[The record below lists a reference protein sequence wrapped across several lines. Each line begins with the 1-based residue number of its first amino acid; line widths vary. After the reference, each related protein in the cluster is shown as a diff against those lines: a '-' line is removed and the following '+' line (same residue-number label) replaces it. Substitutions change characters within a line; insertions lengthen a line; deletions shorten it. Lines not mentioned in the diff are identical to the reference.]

1 MVSANHADIDETVSI
16 SDDNLQTSS
25 NDYGLDVVGETHK
38 ENNENFRYSTS
49 SANMDTSSGE
59 VVKDSNSVLNFS
71 SLNETI
77 NSNSSSEIKL
87 DNDYLY
93 DDTTDS
99 RFISLGGIVVNRNLT
114 IDGQGHTIDLGGK
127 VRFLNVTRCSIT
139 LKNINIKNGYA
150 NTSGGA
156 VCVIKGSGSF
166 INCNF
171 TSNIANTSGGAVY
184 IENDTGIFNNTQF
197 TGNIA
202 SNYGGSVYIF
212 KGIGNFISSTFTDNA
227 ITSQCGGAVA
237 IFIGNG
243 EFTKTSFFNNNA
255 TDAGGA
261 VYITGGNG
269 NFLNSKF
276 NNNLAYFGGA
286 VQIIGGNV
294 TFKQS
299 TFTSNNATVDGG
311 AVYTNNANVIFD
323 NSLLEYN
330 HASNH
335 GGAIYTSES
344 NNLIQN
350 TQFEYNNASKFGGAI
365 YTNGSTS
372 SIENSVFNNSKA
384 SSGSGVYITNGNGSF
399 VKSTFVANI
408 HPIYATLRQNVS
420 VDQNTVANSDKNLT
434 DAVYM
439 NASVKN
445 YTYDT
450 TGLIN
455 ITFNDPISVVNEG
468 VVYVII
474 SNKSYTANVSDNNAL
489 IYLNDLDCGY
499 YEGTLIF
506 NGSVNY
512 YKTYIPI
519 SFGVFRSFSSL
530 NETIN
535 SDNSSVIYLTVD
547 YLFNENTDSRFINL
561 GGIVVNRNLT
571 IDGQGH
577 TIDLA
582 GKTRFLYN
590 FKYYITLKNVIIKNG
605 YGNYGGAIYSYGDS
619 GNYVGCINTTFI
631 NNNVNEEGGAVCILN
646 AGIGN
651 FTNCTFINNSAK
663 SQSGAVAI
671 NFATG
676 IFIDTIFE
684 GNTVLNS
691 AGGAVHINEGQ
702 GTFINSTFRGNKSP
716 LGGAIRITRYKGL
729 IENCLFESN
738 NATEYHGGAV
748 YLDSAECTFINSVFK
763 YNTAS
768 KRGGS
773 ICFDEG
779 SGSITN
785 STFIGNEKHIEVSV
799 KQNITIDRETILN
812 SDENLDY
819 AVYINTTIND
829 FDYGSTGLINVL
841 LSNLKFINEGVMY
854 VTISNKTF
862 TANVSYNRANIYL
875 NDLNIVPGVYDMNL
889 TFNGTKNYFKTFIPI
904 NFTVSMANSTINLT
918 TDDVVYGED
927 VLINVTTSCED
938 SVVYLEID
946 GVIYATNLTNG
957 KGTINMTGINTG
969 NYNLNVIYNGT
980 QNYKPCNAPI
990 RFTVNKANSTINV
1003 TTEDVNY
1010 GENVLINVTTE
1021 CPDSVVYVEINGVIY
1036 AANIT
1041 NGKGTINITGLNAN
1055 NYNLNVNYNGTE
1067 NYNPCM
1073 NPVNFTINKLNSTI
1087 NVTTEDVN
1095 YGETVF
1101 INVSSDCEDGE
1112 IYITINNQTYKGY
1125 IHNGKGQITIQNLEP
1140 GHYEANVTYNGSTN
1154 YNPCTEHISFNVSKA
1169 YSSINVTTEDVVYG
1183 EDVLINITTDCED
1196 SVVYLEIDG
1205 VIYATNLT
1213 NGKGTINITG
1223 INTGNYNLNVI
1234 YNGTQN
1240 YKPCNAPIRFTV
1252 NKANSTINVTTED
1265 VNYGENVL
1273 INVTTECP
1281 DSVVYVEING
1291 VIYAANITNGKGTI
1305 NITGLNANN
1314 YNLNVNYNGTEN
1326 YNPCMN
1332 PVNFTINKLNST
1344 INVTT
1349 EDVNY
1354 GETVFINVSSDC
1366 EDGEIYI
1373 TINNQTYKG
1382 YIHNGKGQ
1390 ITIQNL
1396 EPGHYEA
1403 NVTYNGSTNYN
1414 PCINPVN
1421 FNVMKKDPT
1430 LIISNVEIINQ
1441 DVLITV
1447 FTTGEDSVVSITI
1460 NNKTYSGN
1468 IVNYTGVINITGLKP
1483 NNYTGNV
1490 TYVETS
1496 HYKSSSTPVNFTIN
1510 KKSTSIIASAATYT
1524 LNYDNTYKVTF
1535 NPKLAGFK
1543 LTFSLNG
1550 KIIGSAVTDS
1560 SGVASIKLTK
1570 NQLKSVG
1577 AGKHN
1582 MIVSFAGD
1590 EEYLASN
1597 VTKTITINKE
1607 ATKFINVKSVKKSYK
1622 STAKSM
1628 QLTATLKDSKNKVIK
1643 SQWVYFKV
1651 NNKKTYKIKTNSK
1664 GVATLNLN
1672 AAKIKACKLNKKGN
1686 YKFTVSYI
1694 TTATYKQASGKGTIK
1709 VLN

>member
-1 MVSANHADIDETVSI
+1 MVSANHVDIDDAVSI

-25 NDYGLDVVGETHK
+25 NDYNHDVIEETNK
-38 ENNENFRYSTS
+38 KDNENFRYSTS
-49 SANMDTSSGE
+49 SANMDKSSGE

-99 RFISLGGIVVNRNLT
+99 RFISLGGIVINRNLT
-114 IDGQGHTIDLGGK
+114 IDGQGHTIDLAGK
-127 VRFLNVTRCSIT
+127 VRFLNVTRYSIT

-156 VCVIKGSGSF
+156 VCVIKGSGIF

-184 IENDTGIFNNTQF
+184 IENDTGMFNNTQF

-202 SNYGGSVYIF
+202 SNFGGSVYIF
-212 KGIGNFISSTFTDNA
+212 KGNGNFISSTFTDNA
-227 ITSQCGGAVA
+227 ITGQCGGAVA

-243 EFTKTSFFNNNA
+243 EFIKTSFFNNNA

-276 NNNLAYFGGA
+276 NNNLAIFGGA
-286 VQIIGGNV
+286 VQIIVGNV

-299 TFTSNNATVDGG
+299 TFTSNIATTDGG
-311 AVYTNNANVIFD
+311 AVYTKNASVVFD
-323 NSLLEYN
+323 NSVFEYN
-330 HASNH
+330 TASNH
-335 GGAIYTSES
+335 GGAIYTSETT
-344 NNLIQN
+344 NLIQN
-350 TQFEYNNASKFGGAI
+350 TQFEYNNASWFGGAI
-365 YTNGSTS
+365 HTTGSTS
-372 SIENSVFNNSKA
+372 FINNTIFNNNNAKL
-384 SSGSGVYITNGNGSF
+384 GSGVYITNGNGSF
-399 VKSTFVANI
+399 INSTFIANI
-408 HPIYATLRQNVS
+408 KPITSTLDQNVS

-434 DAVYM
+434 EAVYM

-455 ITFNDPISVVNEG
+455 ITFNNPISIVNEG

-499 YEGTLIF
+499 YEATLIF
-506 NGSVNY
+506 NGSGNY
-512 YKTYIPI
+512 FKTYVPI

-530 NETIN
+530 NDTIN

-547 YLFNENTDSRFINL
+547 YLFNEVNDSRFISL

-590 FKYYITLKNVIIKNG
+590 YRYYITLKNVIIKNG
-605 YGNYGGAIYSYGDS
+605 YANYGGAIYSYGDS

-646 AGIGN
+646 AGRGN
-651 FTNCTFINNSAK
+651 FINCTFINNSAK

-676 IFIDTIFE
+676 IFIDSIFE
-684 GNTVLNS
+684 GNTVLN
-691 AGGAVHINEGQ
+691 AGGGGVVHISEGQ

-716 LGGAIRITRYKGL
+716 LGGAIRITRGKGF

-748 YLDSAECTFINSVFK
+748 YLDNAECTFINSVFK
-763 YNTAS
+763 YNTAAQ
-768 KRGGS
+768 RGGS

-779 SGSITN
+779 SGSFTN
-785 STFIGNEKHIEVSV
+785 STFIGNEKHIEASV
-799 KQNITIDRETILN
+799 KQDITIDRETILN

-829 FDYGSTGLINVL
+829 FDYGSTGLINTL
-841 LSNLKFINEGVMY
+841 LYNLKFINEGVMY

-862 TANVSYNRANIYL
+862 SANVSYNRATIYL
-875 NDLNIVPGVYDMNL
+875 NDLDIVPGFYNLNL

-904 NFTVSMANSTINLT
+904 NFTVSMANSTINVT
-918 TDDVVYGED
+918 ADDVVYGED
-927 VLINVTTSCED
+927 LLINVTTTCED
-938 SVVYLEID
+938 SVVYVEIE

-957 KGTINMTGINTG
+957 KGTINIKGLNTG

-980 QNYKPCNAPI
+980 KNYMPCNAPI

-1010 GENVLINVTTE
+1010 GENVLINVTTTCE
-1021 CPDSVVYVEINGVIY
+1021 DSVVYVEINGIIY
-1036 AANIT
+1036 AANLT

-1055 NYNLNVNYNGTE
+1055 NYNLNVIYNGTQ
-1067 NYNPCM
+1067 NYNPSIK
-1073 NPVNFTINKLNSTI
+1073 PVNFTVNKLNSTI
-1087 NVTTEDVN
+1087 NLTTQDIK

-1101 INVSSDCEDGE
+1101 INVSSDCEDGD
-1112 IYITINNQTYKGY
+1112 IYITINNQTYNGY
-1125 IHNGKGQITIQNLEP
+1125 LHNGKGQIIIPNLE
-1140 GHYEANVTYNGSTN
+1140 S
-1154 YNPCTEHISFNVSKA
+1154 C
-1169 YSSINVTTEDVVYG
+1169 
-1183 EDVLINITTDCED
+1183 
-1196 SVVYLEIDG
+1196 
-1205 VIYATNLT
+1205 
-1213 NGKGTINITG
+1213 
-1223 INTGNYNLNVI
+1223 
-1234 YNGTQN
+1234 
-1240 YKPCNAPIRFTV
+1240 
-1252 NKANSTINVTTED
+1252 
-1265 VNYGENVL
+1265 
-1273 INVTTECP
+1273 
-1281 DSVVYVEING
+1281 
-1291 VIYAANITNGKGTI
+1291 
-1305 NITGLNANN
+1305 
-1314 YNLNVNYNGTEN
+1314 
-1326 YNPCMN
+1326 
-1332 PVNFTINKLNST
+1332 
-1344 INVTT
+1344 
-1349 EDVNY
+1349 
-1354 GETVFINVSSDC
+1354 
-1366 EDGEIYI
+1366 
-1373 TINNQTYKG
+1373 
-1382 YIHNGKGQ
+1382 
-1390 ITIQNL
+1390 
-1396 EPGHYEA
+1396 HYEA

-1414 PCINPVN
+1414 PCINTVN
-1421 FNVMKKDPT
+1421 FNVNKKDST
-1430 LIISNVEIINQ
+1430 LIISNVEISNQ
-1441 DVLITV
+1441 NVLITV

-1460 NNKTYSGN
+1460 NNNTYIGN

-1483 NNYTGNV
+1483 NYYKANL
-1490 TYVETS
+1490 TYAETN

-1510 KKSTSIIASAATYT
+1510 KQPTSIIASTATYT

-1535 NPKLAGFK
+1535 NPKLAGFN

-1550 KIIGSAVTDS
+1550 KIVTAAITDS

-1590 EEYLASN
+1590 DEYLASN

-1607 ATKFINVKSVKKSYK
+1607 ATKFINVKSVKKYYK
-1622 STAKSM
+1622 RTDKSM
-1628 QLTATLKDSKNKVIK
+1628 QLTATLKNSKNKVIK
-1643 SQWVYFKV
+1643 GQWVYFKV
-1651 NNKKTYKIKTNSK
+1651 NNKNTYKIKTNSK
-1664 GVATLNLN
+1664 GVAKLTLN

-1686 YKFTVSYI
+1686 YKFTVSYK
-1694 TTATYKQASGKGTIK
+1694 TTSTNKQASSKGTIK